1 MYTMLGGFDYKC
13 EVFSPKA
20 KSHLKKKKSQKLIL
34 YWGVVD
40 L

>member
-20 KSHLKKKKSQKLIL
+20 KLHLKKKISEINTVL
-34 YWGVVD
+34 GSS
-40 L
+40 

>member
-1 MYTMLGGFDYKC
+1 MYTMLGGFYYKY

-20 KSHLKKKKSQKLIL
+20 KAHLKKKSQKLIL